1 MDVILVLAAAI
12 LYPALL
18 YRIFRFIHDKSR
30 LRLYWSIV
38 PLCLIVSLTIPFLYS
53 YMQDPSVLFSLE
65 AMVDYSLKSGLLTFL
80 VIPSLTAAFICTL
93 YGYLRISRGSVA
105 LMSAV
110 CIAGAAGI
118 WSGGS
123 AVDRLLNEPS
133 IGWEQLG
140 TNDIAGAG
148 MWIYSDGQT
157 AENRYIELNEQETDQ
172 VRKMLN
178 SIPESE
184 MNEIQYADR
193 TLALEMVIRL
203 IKNDQR
209 SIRVQYDKREIYA
222 AITDERS
229 QKYFSVQSSA
239 LKDFFDHKLQK

>member
-1 MDVILVLAAAI
+1 MDVILVLAASI
-12 LYPALL
+12 LYSALL
-18 YRIFRFIHDKSR
+18 YRVFRFIYVKSR
-30 LRLYWSIV
+30 LRLYWLLV
-38 PLCLIVSLTIPFLYS
+38 PLCLIVSLSVPFLYS
-53 YMQDPSVLFSLE
+53 YINDPSVLFSLE
-65 AMVDYSLKSGLLTFL
+65 AVIDYSLKLGLMTFL

-140 TNDIAGAG
+140 TNDIARAG

-172 VRKMLN
+172 VKVILN
-178 SIPESE
+178 SISDSAV
-184 MNEIQYADR
+184 NEIQYGER
-193 TLALEMVIRL
+193 TLAAEMDIRL
-203 IKNDQR
+203 IMNDQL
-209 SIRVQYDKREIYA
+209 SIRVQYDKSKIYA
-222 AITDERS
+222 EITDKRS
-229 QKYFSVQSSA
+229 QKHFSVQSA
-239 LKDFFDHKLQK
+239 GLKDFFDHKLQE